1 MKTAL
6 ILVDLQNDFMPG
18 GALAVPDAD
27 QVIPVANDL
36 MTHYET
42 VVATQDWHPA
52 DHGSFAETHPGK
64 ELFDQVDLAGLPQIL
79 WPTHCVQNTEGAE
92 FVPELNLDGITKVFP
107 KGTDPAIDSYSG
119 FFDNGRRAGTGLHEW
134 LEDQGVEAVDIMG
147 VATDFC
153 VKFTALD
160 ARSLGLRTRLIVP
173 GCRGVNI
180 KPGDVEQALQDMQD
194 AGVELLHT
202 IDPAIP

>member
-27 QVIPVANDL
+27 QVIPGANDL
-36 MTHYET
+36 MTHYEI

-52 DHGSFAETHPGK
+52 NHGSFADTHPGK
-64 ELFDQVDLAGLPQIL
+64 AVFDQVDLAGLPQIL

-92 FVPELNLDGITKVFP
+92 FAPNLNTDGFTKVFP
-107 KGTDPAIDSYSG
+107 KGIDPAIDSYSG

-134 LEDQGVEAVDIMG
+134 LEDRGVEAVDIMG

-160 ARSLGLRTRLIVP
+160 ARSLGLKTRLIVP

-180 KPGDVEQALQDMQD
+180 QPGDVEQALQDMQD